1 MGRFTGPYVTKFL
14 ERLVPTDLEGL
25 NEYRS
30 SLSVLLNEQG
40 GIIDDL
46 MITKVSPEE
55 YYIVTNAARR
65 TQDIAHFHEQVA
77 VHGDLVTHDL
87 LDNNGLLALQG
98 PNASTVLQALTTHEL
113 DTLKFGSTAYATVVG
128 IRDVFLSRG
137 GYTGEDGFE
146 ISIPGAEET
155 RTIAAAIVESSDVKW
170 AGLGARDSCRLEAGL
185 CLYGHDL
192 DETISPVEAGLS
204 WLIGKQRTGY
214 LGEGTVKAHQR
225 NLSGIRRRVGFT
237 VQGAPARGIPPHISF
252 CLHLGMLSAFK
263 VVLMSRRG
271 ESAE

>member
-1 MGRFTGPYVTKFL
+1 MGPHVTKFL

-25 NEYRS
+25 NEFHS
-30 SLSVLLNEQG
+30 SLSVLLNEKG

-46 MITKVSPEE
+46 MITKISPNE
-55 YYIVTNAARR
+55 YYLVTNAARR
-65 TQDIAHFHEQVA
+65 SRDIAHFREQLAMVD
-77 VHGDLVTHDL
+77 GLVTHDL

-98 PNASTVLQALTTHEL
+98 PCASTVLQTLTTHKLE
-113 DTLKFGSTAYATVVG
+113 TLKFGSAAYATVVG
-128 IRDVFLSRG
+128 VQDVLISRG

-146 ISIPGAEET
+146 ISIPGAQNT

-214 LGEGTVKAHQR
+214 LGEDTVKAHQR
-225 NLSGIRRRVGFT
+225 NPWGIRRRVGFT
-237 VQGAPARGIPPHISF
+237 VRRVPARGTAPISLLPHVSITLHFGPLSF
-252 CLHLGMLSAFK
+252 SMFC
-263 VVLMSRRG
+263 
-271 ESAE
+271 